1 MRSYLDAKLILFKNF
16 IKKNVVITDKSIDQF
31 SEIKKISIK
40 KQLKLTE
47 TSKIEKKLKKC
58 QI

>member
-1 MRSYLDAKLILFKNF
+1 MRSYLDAKLILFKKF
-16 IKKNVVITDKSIDQF
+16 YQKNVIITDKSIDQF

-47 TSKIEKKLKKC
+47 TSKIEKN
-58 QI
+58 